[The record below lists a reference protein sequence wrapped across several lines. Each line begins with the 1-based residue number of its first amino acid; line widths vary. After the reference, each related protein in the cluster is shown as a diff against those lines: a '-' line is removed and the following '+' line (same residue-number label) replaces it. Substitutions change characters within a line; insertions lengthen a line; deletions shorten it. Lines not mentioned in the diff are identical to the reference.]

1 MRVSYLYK
9 SQKEIKIKIKIKY
22 KIYITYILFILISL
36 NLIFKIYYVPYN
48 KFNLKISFSIF

>member
-9 SQKEIKIKIKIKY
+9 SQKEIKIKIKY